1 MSRRITRLAR
11 SEGGDPEERLH
22 GKFDLPE
29 NRDLNEKIDR
39 FYFLL
44 YTKFKSEIVFLG
56 IGIGIGVDGI

>member
-22 GKFDLPE
+22 GKSDLPE

-44 YTKFKSEIVFLG
+44 YTKFK
-56 IGIGIGVDGI
+56 

>member
-11 SEGGDPEERLH
+11 SEGGDPKERLH
-22 GKFDLPE
+22 GKSDLPE

-44 YTKFKSEIVFLG
+44 YTKFK
-56 IGIGIGVDGI
+56 